1 MIGGGSTM
9 DFAKGCALLSK
20 NFKPAINYMG
30 FPKKIKDPNP
40 VITIPSTTSTGSEI
54 IYNSFCSKKN
64 EQKLGINS
72 EKNFPIMT
80 FFDPKIIAL
89 APKKL

>member
-30 FPKKIKDPNP
+30 FPKKIKDPIP

-54 IYNSFCSKKN
+54 IYNAVFTSKK
-64 EQKLGINS
+64 
-72 EKNFPIMT
+72 
-80 FFDPKIIAL
+80 
-89 APKKL
+89 